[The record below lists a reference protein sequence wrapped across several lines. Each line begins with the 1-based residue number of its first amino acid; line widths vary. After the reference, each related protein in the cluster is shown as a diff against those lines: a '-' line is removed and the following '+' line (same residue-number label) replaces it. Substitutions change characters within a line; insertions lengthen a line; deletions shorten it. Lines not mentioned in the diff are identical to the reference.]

1 MKNAVLKLVFGL
13 SLCFGAFFAAPQTT
27 SAQSEKIPISQ
38 RDYENQSVEMADT
51 FREEGKI
58 YVVVAVMLTLF
69 AGLVGLALKTERDVK
84 QVEREVKSL
93 REELQHKIK
102 HPHKKEEK

>member
-1 MKNAVLKLVFGL
+1 MKNAILKLAFGL
-13 SLCFGAFFAAPQTT
+13 TLLLSGLFVSPTI
-27 SAQSEKIPISQ
+27 SVAQDEKIPISQ

-51 FREEGKI
+51 FRAEGKI

-102 HPHKKEEK
+102 SQKGKG